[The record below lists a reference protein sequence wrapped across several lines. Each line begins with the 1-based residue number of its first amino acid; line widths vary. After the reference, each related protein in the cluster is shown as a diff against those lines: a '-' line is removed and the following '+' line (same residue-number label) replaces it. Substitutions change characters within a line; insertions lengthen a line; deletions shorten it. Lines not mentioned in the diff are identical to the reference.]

1 MPQTTGQKLSV
12 SEFANRVREKHE
24 GAYDDLDDTI
34 LTRRVLSKYPTYTD
48 MVDLPDLDKPL
59 DAATIQGEAKKH
71 GLILTS
77 GKRSPE
83 HNAAVGG
90 AKSSYHLTGNA
101 FDFGGPPD
109 KMRAFYD
116 HMRDTYGGR
125 MKEIL
130 HGEGD
135 HRDHVHVAFGDDKTP
150 SAVPAKSTI
159 PPSRSFSWSSARP
172 AATGATA
179 TPTPEEARGRQPE
192 EAGLAQPG
200 ARATHL
206 AGMTPADQTARFAE
220 GKRKRGWLIPGE
232 DIKDA
237 TALDQRLKDLAQ
249 VRAGLMGRPEQERG
263 PSLAVVDEKIRHL
276 ARVKND
282 LAKMEAARHQ
292 KPSDAL
298 RQQMHVREMPLP
310 SEGDRP
316 PDRAADLPWY
326 LKGYAADVGAGAQE
340 GITGLGDAILG
351 IEKMFGVKPSAEF
364 EPALETGHELAQS
377 TTERGGKGIG
387 HEVVRGLTAMGV
399 QLPALAAGG
408 TPMLALVGAAQ
419 AAAKPDARPED
430 VARGAATMALMG
442 KILHQSGGLTMPKRI
457 LTGVATG
464 AGVGAIEGGSRE
476 QVIAQA
482 LLFGG
487 LGVVGGKGSKVQG
500 RDGRT
505 YEVTSEQGEQVT
517 LKPVGQT
524 SEEPLIRAGSTTA
537 TEAINPLATS
547 ESAHPES
554 TPKTTAG
561 HTLERVNQEG
571 SKHFYSIV
579 NPEGEHIGSV
589 HIEVPEGS
597 EVGRIDWMEAGALGG
612 EENALGPKAVRDVLR
627 EIKRQH
633 PQLEE
638 VEGLRHSG
646 AKSRGAGPEQNVRM
660 KLPREGDRRV
670 LDKGPPEGREE
681 LRFEMPPG
689 EREQVER
696 AVKEYRTYEETQAA
710 IDEAE
715 SRLEKQGTDPLKS
728 YDAYGGKN
736 DLLESMGWKP
746 MPDELAELYRWR
758 DTIGR
763 HEDAAQIE
771 SAISQLEAAGVKDSP
786 SVRVALEEAQKRYQ
800 SLAMSI
806 NAGEKVDKSEARTFL
821 LDETRRQV
829 YNRLSH
835 DAVGHGGF
843 PEDLVGDYDEA
854 VRVARN
860 WPDTAYGQN
869 PESLLRQ
876 VDEIMRVVT
885 GEKQKTETLAGERQ
899 QVADAVERFA
909 EPGTHQG
916 TARVDRQPWEMS
928 QEEIESAYQRE
939 QVADKTMLTDF
950 FGEEGA
956 KRYQGL
962 QRKANSVYASMEDV
976 EKASAAIEQMEGTLT
991 KLQQDRLFGIGLSDA
1006 ENIEV
1011 LRDYRNALGQVG
1023 GATPAELAESIKYAL
1038 TKMGEKTDPREMNPK
1053 EQLAYAQLRHG
1064 FEIAREQGWD
1074 TAEISRMTAEGAAKR
1089 WRDPADAYEML
1100 KRFARKEPQDTQPTA
1115 PTQRQLPEAASNSKT
1130 EPLST
1135 RSFGASNKIVTQADH
1150 AAALARLKQRL
1161 KSPTLSSGLD
1171 PELIA
1176 DAARVGAYYLEG
1188 GARSFA
1194 AWSARMVADL
1204 GDEIKPHLTEI
1215 WSAAQGHLK
1224 EAETEYTGLK
1234 KAVVAEERIE
1244 RGADPIEA
1252 EAARTWG
1259 PLWEQT
1265 RREVGEGH
1273 VDPLGLA
1280 RQVTEAP
1287 RPMTD
1292 REVTVLLHGKRRAQN
1307 QRYAAMDDMEAAT
1320 GKGDRAARTDAEMRL
1335 ERAET
1340 DMDAIEQASR
1350 AGMRENARGMSM
1362 MRAMVRDD
1370 YSLARLNQR
1379 ARVAAGGDL
1388 KPEQGTRLR
1397 EIGDRLDKAERGVG
1411 DIERHLEDYKRQER
1425 EYKQK
1430 SDPQRL
1436 AETKRR
1442 LHREIGELTRKLSS
1456 QDYVRDLKREGVSL
1470 DDEGLLLKK
1479 RRDELQREMGRKR
1492 KELEDLSGETER
1504 RESESRLK
1512 AYKTRVEKQIG
1523 DLLKQL
1529 ATRDFA
1535 KKEHKPLTLDEAAE
1549 ALKERRDQ
1557 LRKAADYEIKKIKYE
1572 ARPVGQQIADR
1583 LSWYQR
1589 ANLMSGPAGAARD
1602 VISTGL
1608 WQTMDGLIFRPARAA
1623 VEQVSARLSGRQP
1636 EAYVGETGAALKGWM
1651 QGIGPG
1657 FREAVGTIARGY
1669 GPEAAARY
1677 DLPLMY
1683 EGPGGW
1689 KNPLNLVLRTR
1700 GALNE
1705 LQRFMGVGA
1714 ELAAE
1719 AYRQVRREGLTGA
1732 EARLRFE
1739 ELRRNPT
1746 DEMVETAARHG
1757 ERMTFT
1763 DKSDKVLNALYKV
1776 RELEIPRTGL
1786 RPGTFIFP
1794 FVRTT
1799 YNMMKRGLELTPM
1812 GFAKLLRKDM
1822 SHLER
1827 ADTIA
1832 KAALGSAFMTT
1843 LALTAELAGA
1853 APNDPA
1859 NRARFYASGR
1869 QPWSIKVGGY
1879 WVPFKDLGPV
1889 GVPMAIVAAFK
1900 DKYAQ
1905 GGGAFEPDLAKA
1917 TAAAGRYTFVD
1928 QTAFRTVGSW
1938 YDALTGDPRS
1948 KGLPEIG
1955 GNFAQ
1960 GFVPF
1965 SSALRTVAESQDA
1978 YLRNP
1983 QVWYEWVMEGLP
1995 GLRPQVPTHKT
2006 LIENK
2011 KQGLKALSPVV
2022 PTRDQGSYRPSGGSG
2037 NPFH

>member
-1 MPQTTGQKLSV
+1 MSSNPQTKLSPAD
-12 SEFANRVREKHE
+12 FAKRVRGKNP

-159 PPSRSFSWSSARP
+159 PPSRSFSWSGAKP
-172 AATGATA
+172 AGTGATT
-179 TPTPEEARGRQPE
+179 TPTPEEARGGQPE

-220 GKRKRGWLIPGE
+220 GKRKRGWLIPGD

-399 QLPALAAGG
+399 QLPALATGG

-442 KILHQSGGLTMPKRI
+442 KILHQSGGLTMPRRI
-457 LTGVATG
+457 LTGMATG

-487 LGVVGGKGSKVQG
+487 LGAVGGKGSKVQG

-505 YEVTSEQGEQVT
+505 YEVTGEQGEQVT
-517 LKPVGQT
+517 LKPAGETKRSTFNPGETVYDAQGNPVEVT
-524 SEEPLIRAGSTTA
+524 GMVANGNVRVKTASGTAEMPADLFTEEAPSGIVDEVPEGARDVTPHKPLARAGSTAA
-537 TEAINPLATS
+537 TELDSPVTAS
-547 ESAHPES
+547 ESAHPEPA
-554 TPKTTAG
+554 PKTTAG

-571 SKHFYSIV
+571 SKSFYSIV

-589 HIEVPEGS
+589 HVDVPEGS
-597 EVGRIDWMEAGALGG
+597 TVGRIDWMEAGALGG

-627 EIKRQH
+627 EIKREH

-660 KLPREGDRRV
+660 KLPREGDRRA
-670 LDKGPPEGREE
+670 LDEGPPGTIADR
-681 LRFEMPPG
+681 RFEM
-689 EREQVER
+689 Q
-696 AVKEYRTYEETQAA
+696 
-710 IDEAE
+710 
-715 SRLEKQGTDPLKS
+715 
-728 YDAYGGKN
+728 
-736 DLLESMGWKP
+736 
-746 MPDELAELYRWR
+746 PD
-758 DTIGR
+758 
-763 HEDAAQIE
+763 
-771 SAISQLEAAGVKDSP
+771 
-786 SVRVALEEAQKRYQ
+786 
-800 SLAMSI
+800 
-806 NAGEKVDKSEARTFL
+806 
-821 LDETRRQV
+821 
-829 YNRLSH
+829 
-835 DAVGHGGF
+835 
-843 PEDLVGDYDEA
+843 
-854 VRVARN
+854 
-860 WPDTAYGQN
+860 
-869 PESLLRQ
+869 
-876 VDEIMRVVT
+876 
-885 GEKQKTETLAGERQ
+885 ERQ
-899 QVADAVERFA
+899 QVANAA
-909 EPGTHQG
+909 E
-916 TARVDRQPWEMS
+916 V
-928 QEEIESAYQRE
+928 
-939 QVADKTMLTDF
+939 F
-950 FGEEGA
+950 
-956 KRYQGL
+956 
-962 QRKANSVYASMEDV
+962 
-976 EKASAAIEQMEGTLT
+976 
-991 KLQQDRLFGIGLSDA
+991 
-1006 ENIEV
+1006 
-1011 LRDYRNALGQVG
+1011 
-1023 GATPAELAESIKYAL
+1023 
-1038 TKMGEKTDPREMNPK
+1038 
-1053 EQLAYAQLRHG
+1053 
-1064 FEIAREQGWD
+1064 
-1074 TAEISRMTAEGAAKR
+1074 
-1089 WRDPADAYEML
+1089 
-1100 KRFARKEPQDTQPTA
+1100 
-1115 PTQRQLPEAASNSKT
+1115 KT
-1130 EPLST
+1130 EPAE
-1135 RSFGASNKIVTQADH
+1135 FGASNKIVTRADH
-1150 AAALARLKQRL
+1150 AAALARLKARL
-1161 KSPTLSSGLD
+1161 KSPTLTSGLD

-1204 GDEIKPHLTEI
+1204 GDEIKPHLAEI

-1273 VDPLGLA
+1273 VNPLGLA
-1280 RQVTEAP
+1280 RQVTETP

-1292 REVTVLLHGKRRAQN
+1292 KEVTVLLHGKRRAQN

-1535 KKEHKPLTLDEAAE
+1535 KKERKPLTLDEAAE

-1589 ANLMSGPAGAARD
+1589 ANLMSGAAGAARD
-1602 VISTGL
+1602 VVSTGL
-1608 WQTMDGLIFRPARAA
+1608 WQTMDGLIFRPTRAA
-1623 VEQVSARLSGRQP
+1623 VEQVSAKLSGRQP

-1799 YNMMKRGLELTPM
+1799 YNMMKRGLEMTPA
-1812 GFAKLLRKDM
+1812 GFAKLLKKDM

-1832 KAALGSAFMTT
+1832 KATLGSAFMTT
-1843 LALTAELAGA
+1843 LALTAEMAGA
-1853 APNDPA
+1853 APDDPA

-1948 KGLPEIG
+1948 KGLSEIG

-1965 SSALRTVAESQDA
+1965 SSALRTVAESKDA

-1995 GLRPQVPTHKT
+1995 GLRPRVPTHKT
-2006 LIENK
+2006 PIENK
-2011 KQGLKALSPVV
+2011 KQGLKALSPII
-2022 PTRDQGSYRPSGGSG
+2022 PTRDQGSYQPGGGSR